1 MPMKNRKKAFET
13 AVHGVFLV
21 LGLVTVACVLVI
33 SLYLII
39 SGIPAIKE
47 IGLINFLF
55 GKEWRSVGKEPSYG
69 ILPFILTSIYGTADG
84 FCENYLAHCKFN
96 RQKAVIRKLMRITA
110 LIICASVRYA
120 FLGIL
125 PMCLPNVVVMPSE

>member
-1 MPMKNRKKAFET
+1 MKNRKKTFET

-69 ILPFILTSIYGTADG
+69 KIGR
-84 FCENYLAHCKFN
+84 AH
-96 RQKAVIRKLMRITA
+96 V
-110 LIICASVRYA
+110 
-120 FLGIL
+120 
-125 PMCLPNVVVMPSE
+125 